1 MNIPLR
7 YNMKISNN
15 AIINEITAIV
25 KYFHMWSLLGWYDIK
40 QRYRRSL
47 IGPFWITISTGI
59 MVASIGLMFSTIFKS
74 SVKEFLPHF
83 AVGQIIWLLLSA
95 QLTDACTMFVQSQS
109 IIKQVSLPLS
119 VHVLRKL
126 WYNIILFLHN
136 FLIIVIVLIFAG
148 NGFLWEYLLV
158 IPAIIL
164 ILILLFLLS
173 MILGIICTR
182 FRDITQIVAVFL
194 QLIYFF
200 TPIFWMKKSL
210 ASKQAWITDFNPF
223 FHIIELVR
231 APLLGK
237 TPDLYHWISLLIYIA
252 LAAVITFFFIKR
264 FRNRV
269 AYWL

>member
-1 MNIPLR
+1 MKNSQNII
-7 YNMKISNN
+7 K
-15 AIINEITAIV
+15 NETTALF

-47 IGPFWITISTGI
+47 IGPFWITISTGV
-59 MVASIGLMFSTIFKS
+59 MVGSIGLMFSTIFKS
-74 SVKEFLPHF
+74 SVREFLPYF
-83 AVGQIIWLLLSA
+83 AIGQITWLLLSA

-136 FLIIVIVLIFAG
+136 FLIIIIVLTIAG
-148 NGFLWEYLLV
+148 NGFLWEYFLI
-158 IPAIIL
+158 IPAVIL

-173 MILGIICTR
+173 VILGIICTR
-182 FRDITQIVAVFL
+182 FRDITQIVTVFL

-210 ASKQAWITDFNPF
+210 ASKHAWVTDLNPF
-223 FHIIELVR
+223 YHIIELVR
-231 APLLGK
+231 SPLLGK
-237 TPDLYHWISLLIYIA
+237 SPDVYHWVSLLIYIA
-252 LAAVITFFFIKR
+252 LAAVITFFFIRR
-264 FRNRV
+264 FRDRV

>member
-1 MNIPLR
+1 
-7 YNMKISNN
+7 MKIFPKEMIDELN
-15 AIINEITAIV
+15 AIAR
-25 KYFHMWSLLGWYDIK
+25 YFHMWSLLGWYDIK

-59 MVASIGLMFSTIFKS
+59 MVGSIGLMFSTIFKS
-74 SVKEFLPHF
+74 SFSEFLPYF
-83 AVGQIIWLLLSA
+83 AIGQIIWLLLAA

-126 WYNIILFLHN
+126 WYNITLFLHN
-136 FLIIVIVLIFAG
+136 FLIIIIVLVIAG
-148 NGFLWEYLLV
+148 NGFSWEYLLI

-210 ASKQAWITDFNPF
+210 ASKQSWITDFNPF

-231 APLLGK
+231 SPLLGK
-237 TPDLYHWISLLIYIA
+237 TPDLYHWVSLLIYIV
-252 LAAVITFFFIKR
+252 LAAAITFFFIKR

>member
-1 MNIPLR
+1 
-7 YNMKISNN
+7 
-15 AIINEITAIV
+15 V
-25 KYFHMWSLLGWYDIK
+25 
-40 QRYRRSL
+40 
-47 IGPFWITISTGI
+47 
-59 MVASIGLMFSTIFKS
+59 
-74 SVKEFLPHF
+74 
-83 AVGQIIWLLLSA
+83 
-95 QLTDACTMFVQSQS
+95 
-109 IIKQVSLPLS
+109 
-119 VHVLRKL
+119 
-126 WYNIILFLHN
+126 
-136 FLIIVIVLIFAG
+136 LIIAGDGFSWKHLLI
-148 NGFLWEYLLV
+148 

-173 MILGIICTR
+173 VILGIICTR

-231 APLLGK
+231 SPLLGK
-237 TPDLYHWISLLIYIA
+237 TPDVYHWIILLIYVV
-252 LAAVITFFFIKR
+252 LAAIITFFFVRR